1 MSEQIPTAGNGFV
14 ARAVALAIDF
24 MLLAVLHC
32 FLFLLTASWFINDIL
47 YLDPVAIFVLYV
59 SIFIVSG
66 VSFVFLHI
74 IYFTVFHAWKGQTL
88 GKMLMGIK
96 VVSTGDEFI
105 SLGAAFLRWAGYMIS
120 AIPLGAGFL
129 WAAVDKDHCAWHDR
143 LARTK
148 VIAVEMT

>member
-1 MSEQIPTAGNGFV
+1 MSEQIPTTGNSFI

-32 FLFLLTASWFINDIL
+32 FLFLLTAFWFINEIV
-47 YLDPVAIFVLYV
+47 YLDPLAIFVLYV

-74 IYFTVFHAWKGQTL
+74 VYFTVFHAWTGQTL

-96 VVSTGDEFI
+96 VVSTGDEII

-129 WAAVDKDHCAWHDR
+129 WAAVAKDHCAWHDR